1 MVLTGARVVISH
13 PQGREGLKQQR
24 EEFPDVV
31 VSDLPDDSTLKSV
44 AKKHSFELAQFVDEQ
59 GLYLAVLTF
68 SKQ

>member
-1 MVLTGARVVISH
+1 M
-13 PQGREGLKQQR
+13 
-24 EEFPDVV
+24 V